1 MTSNGGQKV
10 AWNTDD
16 ELDFLWGLGGH
27 AEMKVPS
34 AKRTLRLL
42 RTYLVLARRRQWP
55 EEVDVNRCMKTAE
68 LRMAV
73 LLFEIRSTLGGTCSA

>member
-42 RTYLVLARRRQWP
+42 RTYLVLARRRQSV
-55 EEVDVNRCMKTAE
+55 ENN
-68 LRMAV
+68 
-73 LLFEIRSTLGGTCSA
+73 